1 MTTIIASLD
10 PDLIDDYSWMN
21 ADDAAQMRAVQQA
34 AAGIMATDPQAATED
49 AGSVLGRAA
58 AAAGINLGQSA
69 LEGCAYCGCIYN
81 SEYGGEYI
89 DSAYHEDLDE
99 ELGRVLPDALHEQH
113 YCGLQ
118 CLRSHLEEL
127 GLEPGVYAARV
138 VDGVI
143 VLDVGAG
150 PAS

>member
-1 MTTIIASLD
+1 MTTIIASLE
-10 PDLIDDYSWMN
+10 PDTLDDFSWMD

-69 LEGCAYCGCIYN
+69 LEVCAYCGRIYN

-89 DSAYHEDLDE
+89 DPAYHEDLDE
-99 ELGRVLPDALHEQH
+99 EMGRVLPDALYEQN
-113 YCGLQ
+113 YCTSQ
-118 CLRSHLEEL
+118 CLRSQMEEKAAWPLPL
-127 GLEPGVYAARV
+127 GAAV
-138 VDGVI
+138 
-143 VLDVGAG
+143 
-150 PAS
+150 